1 MSLKVLAFDTAT
13 SSCAITIWQNHQI
26 LAEEQQFIDRGHA
39 EVLVPLIE
47 TVLIQ
52 ANLSYQ
58 ELDLLAVT
66 TGPGAFTG
74 IRIGLA
80 TARSLAVVC
89 NLPLIG
95 ITNFE
100 ALVNATPKP
109 ERLGCKI
116 LVVLET
122 KRSDFYICMY
132 DENLSVLVE
141 PQTIDGS
148 GLGLLVQKGTLLLTG
163 DAIERALPFLRVPGL
178 RVVKST
184 SEYYVNTGIVAE
196 LAAGIMGSG
205 LVLEKPLPFYLKP
218 PDVNLPSTLKIFRAF
233 KK

>member
-1 MSLKVLAFDTAT
+1 MSLKVLAFDTTT

-26 LAEEQQFIDRGHA
+26 LAEEQRFIDRSHA

-47 TVLIQ
+47 AVLFE

-100 ALVNATPKP
+100 ALVNAIP
-109 ERLGCKI
+109 ESERMGCKI

-132 DENLSVLVE
+132 DEYLSVLVE
-141 PQTIDGS
+141 PRTIDGP
-148 GLGLLVQKGTLLLTG
+148 GLGSLMLKGTLLLTG
-163 DAIERALPFLRVPGL
+163 DAIERALPFLQVPGL
-178 RVVKST
+178 QVVKSM
-184 SEYYVNTGIVAE
+184 SEYFVNPGIVAE
-196 LAAGIMGSG
+196 LAVGIMGSG
-205 LVLEKPLPFYLKP
+205 LVLDKPLPFYLKP
-218 PDVNLPSTLKIFRAF
+218 PDVNLPNTPRIFRAF